1 MLVGRTINTNLL
13 SHMPKKLQ
21 DCDKFKF
28 LSERSVQ
35 KLKAE
40 FTRWHS
46 AQLRNKLPQGIYWIQ
61 MVKGGS
67 ILWNWTL
74 LSHYLINGKDL
85 SEHQALIEEYIATIP
100 KVQ

>member
-1 MLVGRTINTNLL
+1 
-13 SHMPKKLQ
+13 MPKKLQ

-28 LSERSVQ
+28 LSERSVR
-35 KLKAE
+35 KFKAE

-46 AQLRNKLPQGIYWIQ
+46 AQLRNKLPRGIYWLQ

-74 LSHYLINGKDL
+74 LSNFLISGQDHP
-85 SEHQALIEEYIATIP
+85 EHKALVEEYLESLQ
-100 KVQ
+100 KV